1 MRAKRTHPF
10 NNKIISK
17 KATLNE
23 TTENHQ
29 IDYKS
34 RERLTR

>member
-1 MRAKRTHPF
+1 MRVKRTHPF

-29 IDYKS
+29 IDYQS

>member
-1 MRAKRTHPF
+1 MRAKRTHPL
-10 NNKIISK
+10 NNKIISN

-29 IDYKS
+29 LAYQS